1 MTENAC
7 TPGQTVGPF
16 LDLGLPYPG
25 DSELVD
31 DGHPQAIR
39 LHGTVYD
46 GGDAAVPD
54 ALVELWQPDTAG
66 RIARQAGSLRRSHAS
81 IASAALA
88 PGAAGRRHRDPSIA
102 SAALAPGAAGRR
114 HRDPSIASA
123 ALAPGA
129 AGRRHRDPSFTG
141 WGRCA
146 TDDAGRYAF
155 TTLTPGSVIDGRP
168 PFFALTVFARG
179 LLNRLFTR
187 AYLPGADP
195 DADPLLAAVPAE
207 RLETLLCVSENDGAA
222 YRFDIHLQ
230 GPAETVFLAYRA
242 DAR

>member
-1 MTENAC
+1 MTESIC

-25 DSELVD
+25 DNLMVD

-39 LHGTVYD
+39 LDGTVYD
-46 GGDAAVPD
+46 GAGAAVPD
-54 ALVELWQPDTAG
+54 ALVELWQPDGAG
-66 RIARQAGSLRRSHAS
+66 HVPRQAGSLRRHRDTVS
-81 IASAALA
+81 IASAAQA
-88 PGAAGRRHRDPSIA
+88 PGAAGRHDRDTA
-102 SAALAPGAAGRR
+102 
-114 HRDPSIASA
+114 
-123 ALAPGA
+123 
-129 AGRRHRDPSFTG
+129 FTG

-155 TTLTPGSVIDGRP
+155 TTLTPGSAIAGRP

-179 LLNRLFTR
+179 LLDRLFTR

-195 DADPLLAAVPAE
+195 NADPLLAAVAAE
-207 RLETLLCVSENDGAA
+207 RRPALLCVAENDGAT
-222 YRFDIHLQ
+222 YHFDIHLQ
-230 GPAETVFLAYRA
+230 GPAETVFLAYRD